1 MKKKNEALTHT
12 ITWMNLEI
20 AAMSEKKKPDM
31 KGHIVSD
38 PFYMECPE
46 QVNPLR
52 QETDWQMPGV
62 EEGSEEGQLMGTGFL
77 GPQAWKHLSARHQG
91 CHLPL
96 LQKEVK
102 IALMRGN
109 SGKQTERWT

>member
-52 QETDWQMPGV
+52 QETD
-62 EEGSEEGQLMGTGFL
+62 
-77 GPQAWKHLSARHQG
+77 
-91 CHLPL
+91 
-96 LQKEVK
+96 
-102 IALMRGN
+102 
-109 SGKQTERWT
+109 